1 MPQTNAASISNVPAF
16 PELVYHRHG
25 APSSQ
30 KTRTTTYN
38 PPCIHE
44 NCVRCRLNATEAIQ
58 RLHPASLGADHRGI
72 QVTKTQQIFNGE
84 KQNKVTIAILC
95 ALPLESDA
103 VEGQLDEYCLTDSL
117 PSQKVAW
124 DTNTYSRGRIGRH
137 HIVLVHLAGMGKRD
151 AVAAATNCKASFP
164 DINLALVVGICG
176 GVPSYVNE
184 IQREV
189 VLGDVDISEGL
200 VPFDFGRRYP
210 DQFVMKDELVDIL
223 GKPPLEIRSLLSKLK
238 TQNGR
243 RYLTER
249 TRQYLGDFSHDLQNY
264 AVYPGV
270 AEDKLYEET
279 YRHKHRSSSSCRICN
294 DDNDLVCEEARSS
307 SCEDLRCSNENLVHR
322 TRLDQQG
329 SRGPS
334 IHLGLMASGD
344 QVMKSGEHRN
354 DIAKRHNVIAF
365 EMEGAGVWDTFPCIV
380 IKGVCDYAD
389 SHKNKKWQR
398 YAAATA
404 AACMKALLDEWTMTS

>member
-16 PELVYHRHG
+16 PELVYHSHG

-30 KTRTTTYN
+30 ETRTTTYN

-44 NCVRCRLNATEAIQ
+44 NCVRCRLNDTEAIQ
-58 RLHPASLGADHRGI
+58 RLHPAPLGADHRGT
-72 QVTKTQQIFNGE
+72 QGTKTQQIFNGE

-103 VEGQLDEYCLTDSL
+103 VEGQLDEYCLTESL
-117 PSQKVAW
+117 PNQKVAW

-189 VLGDVDISEGL
+189 VLGDVAISEGL

-249 TRQYLGDFSHDLQNY
+249 TRQYLGDFSYDLQNY

-279 YRHKHRSSSSCRICN
+279 YRHKHRSSSPCRICN
-294 DDNDLVCEEARSS
+294 EDNDLVCEEARSS
-307 SCEDLRCSNENLVHR
+307 SCEDLRCSNDNLVHR

-398 YAAATA
+398 YAAATV
-404 AACMKALLDEWTMTS
+404 AACMKALLDEWIMTS